1 MKKFLIIIPICL
13 LFFSLFLLNSNISLY
28 NKYKDYDKFN
38 DKINKLDEEINSIN
52 NDIKSKKEEINNLKI
67 NNQEKAD
74 LLEVWKKESQK
85 LK

>member
-1 MKKFLIIIPICL
+1 MF
-13 LFFSLFLLNSNISLY
+13 
-28 NKYKDYDKFN
+28 NKYKDYDKY
-38 DKINKLDEEINSIN
+38 DGDISKINDEISSIN
-52 NDIKSKKEEINNLKI
+52 IDIENKKEEINNLKI